1 MMNSPNHT
9 PPQNAGK
16 ILCISHNFP
25 PKINPLTNRVKKLL
39 EQFQKN
45 IQVIALTSIE
55 NGFLNQ
61 ETKVHIVRDPYPVN
75 LINFLNRLKLKKFT
89 DYFVWP
95 DRAIFWV
102 LPAIL
107 KGYQLIKEHKPDV
120 IFVFMMPYSSSFIG
134 IALKWLTGIPLVI
147 SLDDSISCTDMHPT
161 ASSQIHYYLD
171 LCLEK
176 LYVCQSDAIVY
187 VSKFNLELAKS
198 NQPLSQQSK
207 FHLIRCGADILDF
220 TLPNEEITNEEIFE
234 IVYTGGMNGW
244 YQFYVPDKKISLIKK
259 NYRFWMDLGVY
270 KIADIDYR
278 TSSPVFIGKAVL
290 KVIAQNPSL
299 KDKIKIK
306 IYGNRCPESIVQEVL
321 ELHGLSNIVSVF
333 DPLPHSEV
341 VKVSKQADLL
351 FITLPDR
358 PDGSEGGRISCKTY
372 EYLTTN
378 RPILAA
384 VPRGENWN
392 YLLDKSGTWLVQ
404 PTDIET
410 MSIVIHSIMTAKFSG
425 NPLRY
430 DRTNLQ
436 KELDYEYL
444 AQEYLRILTK
454 VCNKISG

>member
-1 MMNSPNHT
+1 MNSPNHT

-259 NYRFWMDLGVY
+259 IYRFWMDLGVY

>member
-1 MMNSPNHT
+1 
-9 PPQNAGK
+9 
-16 ILCISHNFP
+16 
-25 PKINPLTNRVKKLL
+25 
-39 EQFQKN
+39 
-45 IQVIALTSIE
+45 
-55 NGFLNQ
+55 
-61 ETKVHIVRDPYPVN
+61 
-75 LINFLNRLKLKKFT
+75 
-89 DYFVWP
+89 
-95 DRAIFWV
+95 
-102 LPAIL
+102 
-107 KGYQLIKEHKPDV
+107 
-120 IFVFMMPYSSSFIG
+120 
-134 IALKWLTGIPLVI
+134 
-147 SLDDSISCTDMHPT
+147 
-161 ASSQIHYYLD
+161 
-171 LCLEK
+171 
-176 LYVCQSDAIVY
+176 
-187 VSKFNLELAKS
+187 
-198 NQPLSQQSK
+198 
-207 FHLIRCGADILDF
+207 
-220 TLPNEEITNEEIFE
+220 
-234 IVYTGGMNGW
+234 
-244 YQFYVPDKKISLIKK
+244 
-259 NYRFWMDLGVY
+259 MDLGVY

-290 KVIAQNPSL
+290 QVIAQNPSL